1 MVAPDSV
8 SQTKQGIESPAKP
21 PKAAARGSWSLRAGE
36 NTWHSAGIRS
46 ALRAIV
52 AVLLALL
59 VAAIPILISGKSPL
73 IAYHALI
80 DGAFGS
86 LDHIAFALNKSTPYI
101 LIAVGVAL
109 CFRAGI
115 INIGGDGQV
124 AIGALAASWV
134 ALNAAAPPVLSVIL
148 SLAAGVVAGGVWAG
162 VAAAIRLARG
172 VHEVLSTLLLN
183 FVGLLIVSAALNG
196 SMGESGSGFP
206 QSPLFPD
213 GVLLPNLFSGVELHA
228 GFIIA
233 LVVAVLA
240 QILLWR
246 TRFGFQLRLL
256 GGSRSAANYAG
267 VSFAAGVMGVMLL
280 SGGLAGLAGAV
291 EVLGVHYRL
300 IEGFSQG
307 FGFTAVAVA
316 LLGAADPLAAI
327 PAALFF
333 GFLDAGALAMQ
344 REVGVPSSLVFVI
357 QGLSIVF
364 ALCAMGLDRRRRD
377 V

>member
-1 MVAPDSV
+1 MLLPDGIGQSR
-8 SQTKQGIESPAKP
+8 QETKQDA
-21 PKAAARGSWSLRAGE
+21 
-36 NTWHSAGIRS
+36 TWNIRVRDSIGDSAGIRS
-46 ALRAIV
+46 TLRGIV
-52 AVLLALL
+52 AVLLAFL
-59 VAAIPILISGKSPL
+59 VTSIPILLSGKSPL
-73 IAYHALI
+73 AAYWSLI

-115 INIGGDGQV
+115 INIGGEGQV
-124 AIGALAASWV
+124 AVGGLAASWV
-134 ALNAAAPPVLSVIL
+134 ALNVIGQPFLVMILALSGGV
-148 SLAAGVVAGGVWAG
+148 AAGAAWAG
-162 VAAAIRLARG
+162 LAAAIRLARG

-183 FVGLLIVSAALNG
+183 FIGVLLVSAALNG
-196 SMGESGSGFP
+196 AMGEPGAGFP
-206 QSPLFPD
+206 QSPAFDDRVCLPRLFAGSD
-213 GVLLPNLFSGVELHA
+213 LHV
-228 GFIIA
+228 GLVIA
-233 LVVAVLA
+233 LAVAIMA
-240 QILLWR
+240 QVLLWR
-246 TRFGFQLRLL
+246 TRFGFKLRLL
-256 GGSRSAANYAG
+256 GGSRSAADYAG
-267 VSFAAGVMGVMLL
+267 VSFAAGVMAVMLL
-280 SGGLAGLAGAV
+280 SGGLAGLAGGI

-316 LLGAADPLAAI
+316 LLAAADPLAVV

-333 GFLDAGALAMQ
+333 GFLQAGALAMQ

-364 ALCAMGLDRRRRD
+364 TLCAMGLDRSRGR

>member
-1 MVAPDSV
+1 MLLPDSV
-8 SQTKQGIESPAKP
+8 GQSTQVAQPVRDR
-21 PKAAARGSWSLRAGE
+21 RGSYIG
-36 NTWHSAGIRS
+36 NPAGIRS
-46 ALRAIV
+46 ALRAVV
-52 AVLLALL
+52 AVLLAFL
-59 VAAIPILISGKSPL
+59 VTSLPILLSGKSPL
-73 IAYHALI
+73 VAYWSLI

-101 LIAVGVAL
+101 LIGVGIAL

-115 INIGGDGQV
+115 INIGGEGQV
-124 AIGALAASWV
+124 AVGGLATSWV
-134 ALNAAAPPVLSVIL
+134 ALNAAGAPFLVMIL
-148 SLAAGVVAGGVWAG
+148 ALAGGVAAGAAWAG
-162 VAAAIRLARG
+162 LAAAIRLTRG

-183 FVGLLIVSAALNG
+183 FIGVLVVSAALNG
-196 SMGESGSGFP
+196 AMGEPGAGFP
-206 QSPLFPD
+206 QSPLFD
-213 GVLLPNLFSGVELHA
+213 DRVCLPKLFTGSDLHV
-228 GFIIA
+228 GLVIA
-233 LVVAVLA
+233 LIVAVGA

-246 TRFGFQLRLL
+246 TRFGFKLRLL
-256 GGSRSAANYAG
+256 GGSRSAADYAG
-267 VSFAAGVMGVMLL
+267 VSFAAGVMSVMLL
-280 SGGLAGLAGAV
+280 SGGLAGLAGGI

-316 LLGAADPLAAI
+316 LLAAADPLAVV

-333 GFLDAGALAMQ
+333 GFLQAGALAMQ

-364 ALCAMGLDRRRRD
+364 ALCAMGLDRRRRR

>member
-1 MVAPDSV
+1 MLFLDSV
-8 SQTKQGIESPAKP
+8 GQ
-21 PKAAARGSWSLRAGE
+21 PKRIAELDVTWNLRVLDYIGNAAGL
-36 NTWHSAGIRS
+36 RS

-52 AVLLALL
+52 AVLLAFL
-59 VAAIPILISGKSPL
+59 VTSIPILLSGKSPL
-73 IAYHALI
+73 VAYWSLI
-80 DGAFGS
+80 HGAVGS

-115 INIGGDGQV
+115 INIGGEGQV
-124 AIGALAASWV
+124 AVGALATSWV
-134 ALNAAAPPVLSVIL
+134 ALNAIGPPFLVMIVAL
-148 SLAAGVVAGGVWAG
+148 AGGVAAGAAWAG
-162 VAAAIRLARG
+162 LASAIRLARG

-183 FVGLLIVSAALNG
+183 FIGVLVVSAALNG
-196 SMGESGSGFP
+196 AMGEPGSGFP
-206 QSPLFPD
+206 QSPMFDERLS
-213 GVLLPNLFSGVELHA
+213 LPKLMAGSDLHV
-228 GFIIA
+228 GLVIA
-233 LVVAVLA
+233 LIVAITA

-246 TRFGFQLRLL
+246 TRFGFALRLL
-256 GGSRSAANYAG
+256 GGSRSAADYAG
-267 VSFAAGVMGVMLL
+267 VSFAAGVTAVMLL

-316 LLGAADPLAAI
+316 LLGAADPLAVI

-333 GFLDAGALAMQ
+333 GFLQAGALAMQ

-357 QGLSIVF
+357 QGLSVVF
-364 ALCAMGLDRRRRD
+364 ALCAMGLDRRGRR

>member
-1 MVAPDSV
+1 MLLRDSEYIGN
-8 SQTKQGIESPAKP
+8 STGIQ
-21 PKAAARGSWSLRAGE
+21 
-36 NTWHSAGIRS
+36 S
-46 ALRAIV
+46 ALRAII
-52 AVLLALL
+52 AVLLAFL
-59 VAAIPILISGKSPL
+59 VTSVPILLSGKSPRVAYSSL
-73 IAYHALI
+73 IN
-80 DGAFGS
+80 GAFGS

-101 LIAVGVAL
+101 LIAVGVSL

-115 INIGGDGQV
+115 INIGGEGQV
-124 AIGALAASWV
+124 AVGGLATSWV
-134 ALNAAAPPVLSVIL
+134 ALNAVGPPFLVMA
-148 SLAAGVVAGGVWAG
+148 LALAGGAVAGGAWAG
-162 VAAAIRLARG
+162 IAAAIRLARG

-183 FVGLLIVSAALNG
+183 FIGVLVVSAALNG
-196 SMGESGSGFP
+196 AMGESGAGFP
-206 QSPLFPD
+206 QSPIFNDSVCLPSLFAGSD
-213 GVLLPNLFSGVELHA
+213 LHV
-228 GFIIA
+228 GFVIA
-233 LVVAVLA
+233 LIVAVMA

-246 TRFGFQLRLL
+246 TRFGFRLRLL
-256 GGSRSAANYAG
+256 GGSRSAADYAG

-280 SGGLAGLAGAV
+280 SGGMAGLAGAI

-316 LLGAADPLAAI
+316 LLAAADPLAVV

-333 GFLDAGALAMQ
+333 GFLQAGALAMQ

-364 ALCAMGLDRRRRD
+364 VLCAMGLDRRRRR

>member
-1 MVAPDSV
+1 MLAEP
-8 SQTKQGIESPAKP
+8 QI
-21 PKAAARGSWSLRAGE
+21 
-36 NTWHSAGIRS
+36 TWNVRVWAHIGNSAGMRS
-46 ALRAIV
+46 ALRAII
-52 AVLLALL
+52 AVLLAFL
-59 VAAIPILISGKSPL
+59 VTSIPILLSGKSPL
-73 IAYHALI
+73 VAYWSLI
-80 DGAFGS
+80 NGAFGS

-115 INIGGDGQV
+115 INIGGEGQV
-124 AIGALAASWV
+124 AVGALATSWV
-134 ALNAAAPPVLSVIL
+134 ALNVIGPPFLIMIL
-148 SLAAGVVAGGVWAG
+148 ALAGGVAAGAVWAG

-183 FVGLLIVSAALNG
+183 FVGVLVVSAALNG
-196 SMGESGSGFP
+196 AMGEPGAGFP
-206 QSPLFPD
+206 QSPIFDDRVCLPKLFAGSD
-213 GVLLPNLFSGVELHA
+213 LHV
-228 GFIIA
+228 GLVIA
-233 LVVAVLA
+233 LVVAVFA

-246 TRFGFQLRLL
+246 TRFGFRLRLL
-256 GGSRSAANYAG
+256 GGSRSAADYAG

-280 SGGLAGLAGAV
+280 SGGLAGLAGAI

-316 LLGAADPLAAI
+316 LLGAADPLAVV
-327 PAALFF
+327 PAAMFF
-333 GFLDAGALAMQ
+333 GFLQAGALAMQ

-357 QGLSIVF
+357 QGFSIVF
-364 ALCAMGLDRRRRD
+364 ALCAMGLDRRRRR